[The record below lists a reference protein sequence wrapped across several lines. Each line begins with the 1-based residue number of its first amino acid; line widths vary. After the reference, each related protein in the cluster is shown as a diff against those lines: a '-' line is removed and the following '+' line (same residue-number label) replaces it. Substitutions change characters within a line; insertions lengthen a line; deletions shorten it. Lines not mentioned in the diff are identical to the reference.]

1 MARSNPKMILLLGAP
16 TAASVLSSDDRLLT
30 YPTSP
35 FEPLPDPNAIRI
47 EDYLGTGTLPTIS
60 TFNPTSTTAPS
71 DEDPAHDHIAE
82 LQASSGRLKPLPI
95 PAWRVL
101 PLRPPVLHT
110 GYTQRAYD
118 PTPSIYAWRQRCER
132 SLSASRSA
140 TALNNEQPI
149 PLSPA
154 VPRLSF
160 DEEDSSHDSYTTDPN
175 GSFLERSY
183 AVHNLPTSQVP
194 PPETSSPPPSSSP
207 PARDDNGNE
216 TYDTYDG
223 DSDSDSLPPP
233 PLPPLPI
240 TKVTD
245 LEDLPGP
252 AAVLNP
258 YKTHMATILVGI
270 MKVESQII
278 KTKYTNESNP
288 SGQVEL
294 LTITVGDYTFAGLQ
308 VKIWLPVSNPQQQR
322 QPQQQMMDNVNPST
336 INGLEKCRYLIRG
349 DIVLFQDLALSNF
362 NGVVYANSLRR
373 ERSRAIFVYR
383 DKKGFRVD
391 LSDPVDTTVE
401 KVRRLREWVR
411 GYVGYEG
418 DDDVEGIPMESF

>member
-1 MARSNPKMILLLGAP
+1 MAHSTPKMILFLGAP
-16 TAASVLSSDDRLLT
+16 SAASLLSSEDRLLT

-35 FEPLPDPNAIRI
+35 FEPVPDPNATRI

-60 TFNPTSTTAPS
+60 SFNPTGATAPS
-71 DEDPAHDHIAE
+71 NEERANDHVAE

-132 SLSASRSA
+132 SFSASRSI
-140 TALNNEQPI
+140 TAANDQPI
-149 PLSPA
+149 PLSPT
-154 VPRLSF
+154 VPHLSF
-160 DEEDSSHDSYTTDPN
+160 DEEDTQDSYATDTN
-175 GSFLERSY
+175 GSFLLERSY

-194 PPETSSPPPSSSP
+194 PPSAPSPPPPSSSP
-207 PARDDNGNE
+207 LRHEPENE
-216 TYDTYDG
+216 TSIYDDDDDDDETF
-223 DSDSDSLPPP
+223 PPA

-240 TKVTD
+240 TRVTD
-245 LEDLPGP
+245 LEDLPSP
-252 AAVLNP
+252 TDLLNP
-258 YKTHMATILVGI
+258 YKTFMTTILVGI
-270 MKVESQII
+270 MKVESQVI

-308 VKIWLPVSNPQQQR
+308 VKIWLPLPSPR
-322 QPQQQMMDNVNPST
+322 QNQSVENVNPST
-336 INGLEKCRYLIRG
+336 INGLEKCRYIVRG
-349 DIVLFQDLALSNF
+349 DIVLFQDLVLSNF
-362 NGVVYANSLRR
+362 NGIVYANSLKR
-373 ERSRAIFVYR
+373 ERSKAIFVYR
-383 DKKGFRVD
+383 DKRGLRAD

-401 KVRRLREWVR
+401 KVRRVREWVR

-418 DDDVEGIPMESF
+418 DDELEGMPMESF